1 MIKKLLNFG
10 LIYVGAVLFNNLVY
24 INHPEYQQRPADL
37 PIYISHPYQY
47 GWEPGLPFSYTLIK
61 HVTKRTHTSHP
72 KEIKTPIEINRKF
85 IQTMASIENPDGD
98 PHVINQFG
106 YMGKFQMGTQAF
118 RDVGVKMSPRRW
130 RQNPLSEKAQDKIFL
145 RFCALNS
152 IYLEKDIKKYSGKR
166 IKGIYIHEANI
177 LAAAHGGIGRAH
189 EFLASRGR
197 NDPRDGNG
205 TPISHYFKLFEHHS
219 IDLSNVKPPTI
230 EL

>member
-10 LIYVGAVLFNNLVY
+10 LIYVGAVIINNLVY
-24 INHPEYQQRPADL
+24 MNHPEYQQRPADL
-37 PIYISHPYQY
+37 SIYISHPYQY
-47 GWEPGLPFSYTLIK
+47 GCESGLPFAYKFTQ
-61 HVTKRTHTSHP
+61 HVVKRANTHP
-72 KEIKTPIEINRKF
+72 KQGKTPVETNRSF
-85 IQTMASIENPDGD
+85 IKQMASIENPDGD
-98 PHVINQFG
+98 PDVVNQFG

-118 RDVGVKMSPRRW
+118 RDIGVKMSPSRW
-130 RQNPLSEKAQDKIFL
+130 RRNPLPEKTQDKLFL

-152 IYLEKDIKKYSGKR
+152 VYLEKDIKKYSGKR
-166 IKGIYIHEANI
+166 INGIRIHEANI

-189 EFLASRGR
+189 VFLASRGR

-219 IDLSNVKPPTI
+219 IDLSKVEMPPI